1 MTTTSASSIAPSSTL
16 APSLSSSSYNG
27 SNDTILV
34 FVTTAFFISLIVVII
49 WIWHVFSKRKYPT
62 DTDDEINNIDIHTIW
77 SAVASSSLLSTEGI
91 NKIISLRLRLSL
103 ENRIQLYKK
112 TFDSNGNQTTL
123 KGKHIIVT
131 QTMMNNTRE
140 VENIEEKEK
149 NTDHIDSIIDVEL
162 GDNHVSSKDDDDD
175 DDDDGDEN
183 SKAEE
188 EDNANDDNNKA
199 AKSISSFSN
208 SESNNYV
215 MNDTR
220 IRKRQTKTNSMPT
233 TTKRVYTYIHNDT

>member
-1 MTTTSASSIAPSSTL
+1 VTVPKLEDKFCLSLTSFFKSTPLFIKSCFATRISSIVISHPMISMIDGKPGRCVLVHVLVVVSITR
-16 APSLSSSSYNG
+16 SSSR
-27 SNDTILV
+27 SNPKSIPVRLFSFFSALSPILED
-34 FVTTAFFISLIVVII
+34 
-49 WIWHVFSKRKYPT
+49 
-62 DTDDEINNIDIHTIW
+62 DTDD
-77 SAVASSSLLSTEGI
+77 
-91 NKIISLRLRLSL
+91 
-103 ENRIQLYKK
+103 
-112 TFDSNGNQTTL
+112 
-123 KGKHIIVT
+123 
-131 QTMMNNTRE
+131 
-140 VENIEEKEK
+140 
-149 NTDHIDSIIDVEL
+149 
-162 GDNHVSSKDDDDD
+162 DDDDD